1 VWPSVEAEDLRL
13 FPAETVPTEVTV
25 RAGLLVDGLT
35 KIQLLNDLSWSQ
47 VKVRLDNGEEFF
59 LRQFRCT
66 VIEYGD
72 RQGFGDADRV
82 RHLDQA
88 PPAKTSFD
96 QGLGDPASRVCR
108 RPVHFG
114 EVFSR
119 EGAAPVGAPSAV
131 RVHDDLATGQT
142 GIALGSPD
150 DEQSTRI
157 DVYNGVAIEILW
169 WDDALDHFV
178 QDLFSEFIQGD
189 FLAVLHRH
197 HDRVHPLRYAG
208 PVFERVL
215 AGHLRLGIRSRPPEL
230 SRSSQIGDFVIES
243 VSQDDRQ
250 GHALFSLV
258 SGVTE
263 HQALPK

>member
-1 VWPSVEAEDLRL
+1 VVYLYHDQSKVANSNITSYTSEL
-13 FPAETVPTEVTV
+13 PAILK
-25 RAGLLVDGLT
+25 LLEYV
-35 KIQLLNDLSWSQ
+35 KKNVISYSLNDLSWSQ

-114 EVFSR
+114 EVFSG
-119 EGAAPVGAPSAV
+119 ECAAPVGAPPAV

-142 GIALGSPD
+142 GIALQQTKRRSIRHV
-150 DEQSTRI
+150 E
-157 DVYNGVAIEILW
+157 EI
-169 WDDALDHFV
+169 
-178 QDLFSEFIQGD
+178 
-189 FLAVLHRH
+189 R
-197 HDRVHPLRYAG
+197 
-208 PVFERVL
+208 
-215 AGHLRLGIRSRPPEL
+215 
-230 SRSSQIGDFVIES
+230 
-243 VSQDDRQ
+243 
-250 GHALFSLV
+250 
-258 SGVTE
+258 
-263 HQALPK
+263 